1 MLPKR
6 QTCLLPLLK
15 VLGRVNRPSYMA
27 LGAHAPVLRERCGTD
42 DRRLIDAPFTPDFV
56 GATITLKGPK
66 ARMVRI
72 IGRIVLV
79 AKVLDHIVLD
89 ERVGGPAVKA

>member
-1 MLPKR
+1 
-6 QTCLLPLLK
+6 
-15 VLGRVNRPSYMA
+15 
-27 LGAHAPVLRERCGTD
+27 
-42 DRRLIDAPFTPDFV
+42 
-56 GATITLKGPK
+56 
-66 ARMVRI
+66 MVRI